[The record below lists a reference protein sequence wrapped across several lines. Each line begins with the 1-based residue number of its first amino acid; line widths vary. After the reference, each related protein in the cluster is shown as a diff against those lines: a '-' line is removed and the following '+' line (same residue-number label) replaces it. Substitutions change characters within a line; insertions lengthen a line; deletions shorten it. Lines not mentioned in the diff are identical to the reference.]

1 MCIVPVLDAFYQ
13 TFDLSACARLFS
25 LVLFFVGGAETYITY
40 SILIFLPGRLQF
52 FETSID
58 PTVRHTLWTQV
69 PLKTKTTI
77 CFK

>member
-40 SILIFLPGRLQF
+40 SILIFYQGAYNSLKRLL
-52 FETSID
+52 I
-58 PTVRHTLWTQV
+58 P
-69 PLKTKTTI
+69 PLDILCGLRYLEGDWHKN
-77 CFK
+77 